1 MTTLGHLHPDS
12 KLVRYMLHAV
22 DGGIGALEALY
33 LDCKEPA
40 GSTGV
45 LSWRMTT
52 QYFVLVE
59 AHPGIFSPGLRGLN
73 D

>member
-33 LDCKEPA
+33 FDCKEPA
-40 GSTGV
+40 GSMGM
-45 LSWRMTT
+45 LSCRMTA
-52 QYFVLVE
+52 QNFVFIEV
-59 AHPGIFSPGLRGLN
+59 HPGILSPGFRG
-73 D
+73 